1 MNRDETD
8 RDDPLLRRVR
18 DGLDRTAGLSPGETA
33 RLARARHAAVAAGAK
48 PGPARRLP
56 AYGLALAASVMLVAG
71 LLLLRPDGLDPL
83 PPQLAELDDPELL
96 LAMEEAEWAG
106 DPEFLAWAMDAQR

>member
-1 MNRDETD
+1 MNRDEID
-8 RDDPLLRRVR
+8 RDAPLLRRVR
-18 DGLDRTAGLSPGETA
+18 DSLDRTAGLSPGETA
-33 RLARARHAAVAAGAK
+33 RLARARQAAVAAAGVK
-48 PGPARRLP
+48 PGPARLP

-106 DPEFLAWAMDAQR
+106 DPELLAWALDAQR